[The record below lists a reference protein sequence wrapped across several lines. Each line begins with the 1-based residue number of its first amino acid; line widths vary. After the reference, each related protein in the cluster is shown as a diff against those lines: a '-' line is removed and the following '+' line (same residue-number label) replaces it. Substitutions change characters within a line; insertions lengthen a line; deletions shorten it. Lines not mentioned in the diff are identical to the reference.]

1 MLTSFRELLRSRWAG
16 GLLFGL
22 VILAMALWIDDP
34 SSFLGGNSGKAVS
47 AGDRGFTIG
56 EFDQQVE
63 QFLFRQRNDGGMTS
77 RLEAVE
83 TGTVDQLFAFEAAR
97 MARLGYAEQIGAEA
111 SQISVLENIRET
123 EVFIDPITGV
133 FSGNEYRRVLRTNQL
148 TPELYEQNL
157 KDTLTL
163 DLVSRAANGA
173 LVAPSIYRDLQA
185 TYLGEARSLSWFTA
199 SAEMAGDLP
208 PPSEDDI
215 QAYYSERIESFSI
228 PERRSFSVMR
238 LAPVDF
244 VHRVSVAPEDLRAI
258 YESQKAQRFSGPDSR
273 RFVEVAATSEAA
285 ALTAFGR
292 LAGGARSEDLEQ
304 DDGITAVT
312 SRTAT
317 QSELPNND
325 LNTELYA
332 PLTRPGAVVGPIEL
346 SGVWFVARLEDV
358 IPGTPIPFEDVS
370 GIIEAELAESEA
382 QNLFAQA
389 EAELFDQIGAG
400 LTLEDIAR
408 EVGTPVI
415 TYVPLTQS
423 ARLDDGRVIPG
434 LASRPDIMASVFDGI
449 ENVVSDPVEGEAD
462 IVLTEVHEIM
472 APRTPPLDE
481 IRERVEATYA
491 ATTDAERLS
500 SFASELVDRIETD
513 GQPMA
518 DVTDALGVRLQTTP
532 QPISRANAQAA
543 SAPPNALALAF
554 SANEGDTF
562 SAPGPG
568 QGEVTIMRVDS
579 VQRPSEAEIQVLG
592 QVVGTN
598 LDQSLQNDLLE
609 ALDAEFREAIG
620 FEVNSRALEIYK
632 QQILDQQQ

>member
-47 AGDRGFTIG
+47 AGDRGFTMS

-63 QFLFRQRNDGGMTS
+63 QFLFRQRNEGGITS

-83 TGTVDQLFAFEAAR
+83 TGSVDQLFAFEAVR
-97 MARLGYAEQIGAEA
+97 MARLGYAERIGAEA
-111 SQISVLENIRET
+111 SESSVLEDIRET
-123 EVFIDPITGV
+123 EVFNDPLTGG
-133 FSGNEYRRVLRTNQL
+133 FSSDEYRRVLRTNQL

-163 DLVSRAANGA
+163 ELVSRAANGA
-173 LVAPSIYRDLQA
+173 LIAPSIYRDLQA
-185 TYLGEARSLSWFTA
+185 SYLAEARSLSWFTV
-199 SAEMAGDLP
+199 SAELAGDLS

-215 QAYYSERIESFSI
+215 QDFYTERTESFSI

-273 RFVEVAATSEAA
+273 RFVEIAATSEAA
-285 ALTAFGR
+285 ALDAFGR
-292 LAGGARSEDLEQ
+292 MAGGARSEDLEQ
-304 DDGITAVT
+304 DAGITGVT
-312 SRTAT
+312 QRTAT
-317 QSELPNND
+317 QSELPDNE
-325 LNTELYA
+325 LNTQLFDDF
-332 PLTRPGAVVGPIEL
+332 TRPGAVVGPVEL
-346 SGVWFVARLEDV
+346 SGIWFVARLEEV

-408 EVGTPVI
+408 EVGTPII

-434 LASRPDIMASVFDGI
+434 LAGRPDIMASVFDGI

-462 IVLTEVHEIM
+462 IVLTEVHEII

-481 IRERVEATYA
+481 IRERVEAAYA

-500 SFASELVDRIETD
+500 NFASELVDRVETG
-513 GQPMA
+513 GQSMA
-518 DVTDALGVRLQTTP
+518 DVADALGIQLQTTS

-543 SAPPNALALAF
+543 NAPPNALASAF
-554 SANEGDTF
+554 GANEGDTF

-568 QGEVTIMRVDS
+568 PGEVTIMRVDS
-579 VQRPSEAEIQVLG
+579 IQRPSQDEIQVLG
-592 QVVGTN
+592 QVVGAT

-620 FEVNSRALEIYK
+620 FEVNTRALDVYK